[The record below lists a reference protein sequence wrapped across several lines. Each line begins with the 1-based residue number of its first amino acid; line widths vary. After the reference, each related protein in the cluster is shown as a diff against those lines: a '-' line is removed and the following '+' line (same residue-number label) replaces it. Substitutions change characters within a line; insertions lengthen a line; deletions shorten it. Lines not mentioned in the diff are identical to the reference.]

1 MQQVF
6 LDVDTQIDFL
16 YPTGALCVP
25 GSVEILPQLAA
36 LTQYALAQGIP
47 LVSTADAHLEDDPE
61 FQSYPAHCVA
71 GSFGA
76 AKVPETLSPKAI
88 RIRPEEMAPDS
99 WQGQLILEKRSVDMF
114 TQPSIAALLESLNP
128 ERFVVYGVVTEICVL
143 HAVKGLLRL
152 GKPVTV
158 VSDAIYSLQSSKAQE
173 LLNSWKAAGCAIR
186 KTAEIVG

>member
-1 MQQVF
+1 MQQIF
-6 LDVDTQIDFL
+6 LDVDTQVDFL

-25 GSVEILPQLAA
+25 GSVEILPRLAA
-36 LTQYALAQGIP
+36 LTQFALSQGIP

-61 FQSYPAHCVA
+61 FQAYPAHCVA
-71 GSFGA
+71 GTFGA
-76 AKVPETLSPKAI
+76 AKVPETLSPKTV
-88 RIRPEEMAPDS
+88 RVRPEEMAPAS

-143 HAVKGLLRL
+143 HAVQGLLRL
-152 GKPVTV
+152 GKQVTV
-158 VSDAIYSLQSSKAQE
+158 VSDATYSLQSSKARD
-173 LLNSWKAAGCAIR
+173 LLNTWRSAGCTIR